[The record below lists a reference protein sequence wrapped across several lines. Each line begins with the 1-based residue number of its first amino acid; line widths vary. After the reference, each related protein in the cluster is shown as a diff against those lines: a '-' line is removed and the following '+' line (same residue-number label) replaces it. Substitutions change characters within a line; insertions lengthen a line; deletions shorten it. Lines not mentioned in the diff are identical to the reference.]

1 MNKSSFNWVTVL
13 SLGSAFCALIVV
25 LNNATTTH
33 PQLSGVFAITSL
45 LLALIATPLSFK
57 KANQYVAIKTIDNKK
72 NT

>member
-25 LNNATTTH
+25 LSNATTH
-33 PQLSGVFAITSL
+33 PQFSGIFAIASL
-45 LLALIATPLSFK
+45 LLALIAAPLSLK
-57 KANQYVAIKTIDNKK
+57 KAEQYVVIKTMDDQQ